1 MLCNILVYV
10 ILTMASMAGHEK
22 LNSDV
27 GGSIPVVIPLKKKK
41 KKKNRGNISC
51 SRFCKISENAQAT
64 MRAMPPLLS
73 DSSTDRQ
80 SSLRLDTPNLIEVPD
95 ITWKI
100 CQVACARM
108 WWNRV

>member
-41 KKKNRGNISC
+41 KEKKQREH
-51 SRFCKISENAQAT
+51 FVFKV
-64 MRAMPPLLS
+64 L
-73 DSSTDRQ
+73 
-80 SSLRLDTPNLIEVPD
+80 
-95 ITWKI
+95 
-100 CQVACARM
+100 
-108 WWNRV
+108 